1 MGISDVTDVAVVCST
16 NTFAVGGTASG
27 VVGSVTLQNNAGD
40 NLTLN
45 ADGPFTFATPVAEG
59 GAYQVTVLSQPA
71 TRVCTVTDG
80 TGIVGGTSVT
90 NVGLAC
96 VDNNTALA
104 VAAATSVIPVGSGSS
119 TVVVTNVGTYT
130 ATNVKADL
138 PPGWTAVVQDAS
150 SCANLA
156 PGASCTLSFQSSLPY
171 IAQSIAVTADNVS
184 SPPRVSIGFS
194 LGGYLVFSVDSPST
208 ASVVDTSDVTVAT
221 WVGFYTTVGSISLT
235 DGAANTAQIQAA
247 FGTTSY
253 PASSCYNSTRGG
265 ASIGTWY
272 LPAVCQL
279 GLPGQGANCPVGLPN
294 IETNLHALGLGD
306 FNAGYWSST
315 EVDLHNAWLVTI
327 TGGGSGEFSVDKGW
341 VRSGR
346 CVRSMSY

>member
-16 NTFAVGGTASG
+16 NTFSVGGTASG

-45 ADGPFTFATPVAEG
+45 TDGPFTFATPVAEG
-59 GAYQVTVLSQPA
+59 SAYQVTVLSQPA
-71 TRVCTVTDG
+71 NRVCTVTDG

-96 VDNNTALA
+96 VDNNTSLS
-104 VAAATSVIPVGSGSS
+104 VTATSVIPVGSGSS

-138 PPGWTAVVQDAS
+138 PPGWTAVLQDAS

-156 PGASCTLSFQSSLPY
+156 PSASCTLSFQSSLPY

-184 SPPRVSIGFS
+184 SSPVVSIGFS
-194 LGGYLVFSVDSPST
+194 IGGYLVFSVDSPST
-208 ASVVDTSDVTVAT
+208 ASVVDTSDVTVDMWTAT
-221 WVGFYTTVGSISLT
+221 HTTVGSVSLT
-235 DGAANTAQIQAA
+235 DGATNTAQIQAA

-294 IETNLHALGLGD
+294 IETNLHALGLGNFD
-306 FNAGYWSST
+306 DGYWSST
-315 EVDLHNAWLVTI
+315 EVDLSNAWLVTI
-327 TGGGSGEFSVDKGW
+327 TTLGSGEFSVDKYW
-341 VRSGR
+341 SRSAR